1 MGVANSSQRKSGESW
16 SLGTWITYF
25 NGEMFGATV
34 VGVGEVLAGCC
45 DGHPSISQGYHVI
58 TSKG

>member
-1 MGVANSSQRKSGESW
+1 MGGANLCQRKSGESW

-45 DGHPSISQGYHVI
+45 DGPTPFNLSGVSRDH
-58 TSKG
+58 K